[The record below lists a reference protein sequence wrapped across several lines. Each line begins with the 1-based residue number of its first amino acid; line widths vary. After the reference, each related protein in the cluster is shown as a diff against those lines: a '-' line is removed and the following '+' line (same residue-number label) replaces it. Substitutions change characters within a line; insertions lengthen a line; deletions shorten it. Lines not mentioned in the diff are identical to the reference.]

1 VQIEGQTATV
11 WASTQT
17 PFWAQREVARTLGLA
32 TGDVRVITPFVGG
45 GFGGKTRNQQVIEAA
60 RLARLAGKP
69 VQVAWT
75 RKEEFFYDTFR
86 PAAVIKV
93 GSGLARNQR
102 IVFWDYDNYFAG
114 SRSSQL
120 FYDIPNHKV
129 AARGGWMGG
138 GGQAHPFRVGAWRA
152 PGSNSN
158 VFAMESQI
166 DIMAQSA
173 GADPLTFRL
182 AHLTDQRMRRVLL
195 AAADKFG
202 HRFAAAPAKKGV
214 GIACADYKSTYVATM
229 AEVSVDKKSGTIRVE
244 RVVCALDMGEVIN
257 PAGARL
263 QIEGCITMGLG
274 YALREEIRFEGGKIL
289 AENFDTYELP
299 RFSWLPKIET
309 VLLDNPSMPPQ
320 GCGEPAITPMG
331 AVIANAVYDAVGV
344 RMFELPMTPARI
356 KKAIKIN

>member
-1 VQIEGQTATV
+1 V
-11 WASTQT
+11 
-17 PFWAQREVARTLGLA
+17 
-32 TGDVRVITPFVGG
+32 
-45 GFGGKTRNQQVIEAA
+45 
-60 RLARLAGKP
+60 
-69 VQVAWT
+69 
-75 RKEEFFYDTFR
+75 
-86 PAAVIKV
+86 
-93 GSGLARNQR
+93 
-102 IVFWDYDNYFAG
+102 
-114 SRSSQL
+114 
-120 FYDIPNHKV
+120 
-129 AARGGWMGG
+129 
-138 GGQAHPFRVGAWRA
+138 
-152 PGSNSN
+152 
-158 VFAMESQI
+158 ESQI

-202 HRFAAAPAKKGV
+202 HRFAPAPAKKGL